1 MIVTLVS
8 GIYPPDIG
16 GPATYIPELAQY
28 LTDSGETVKV
38 VTLTNDKS
46 QKIDGTWRIF
56 LLSRRLRRIPRFF
69 AVCLTLLALKT
80 SIYFANGMHE
90 EVAVINFLKRKR
102 AIAKIVGDPVWERAR
117 NSGFQCGNIEEF
129 NSIKLP
135 RKYLFQRNFLTWS
148 LNRYDLVI
156 CPSEELVQIVKN
168 WGVKTSIKYLPNGV
182 PQTDLKVLNKQHEV
196 VAVSRLVPWKNLDIL
211 IHACA
216 NLGARLN
223 IAGDGPEEEK
233 LRGLAIKL
241 GANVTFSGSLNSA
254 GVMDLLSNSHVFVLL
269 SDYEGQ
275 SFALLQAMSLG
286 IPVLVST
293 AKGNTQVIHDNF
305 NGLVVN
311 PKLLDSVVE
320 KLGKILQSLALQE
333 FLGNNAKETA
343 ETKYSLHVNLLRV
356 RDLLLEM
363 S

>member
-1 MIVTLVS
+1 
-8 GIYPPDIG
+8 
-16 GPATYIPELAQY
+16 
-28 LTDSGETVKV
+28 
-38 VTLTNDKS
+38 
-46 QKIDGTWRIF
+46 
-56 LLSRRLRRIPRFF
+56 
-69 AVCLTLLALKT
+69 
-80 SIYFANGMHE
+80 
-90 EVAVINFLKRKR
+90 
-102 AIAKIVGDPVWERAR
+102 
-117 NSGFQCGNIEEF
+117 
-129 NSIKLP
+129 
-135 RKYLFQRNFLTWS
+135 
-148 LNRYDLVI
+148 
-156 CPSEELVQIVKN
+156 
-168 WGVKTSIKYLPNGV
+168 
-182 PQTDLKVLNKQHEV
+182 
-196 VAVSRLVPWKNLDIL
+196 
-211 IHACA
+211 
-216 NLGARLN
+216 
-223 IAGDGPEEEK
+223 
-233 LRGLAIKL
+233 
-241 GANVTFSGSLNSA
+241 
-254 GVMDLLSNSHVFVLL
+254 MDLLSNSHVFVLL

>member
-1 MIVTLVS
+1 MTVTLVS

-16 GPATYIPELAQY
+16 GPATYIPELARY
-28 LTDSGETVKV
+28 LTDSGETVQV
-38 VTLTNDKS
+38 VSLTNGKS
-46 QKIDGTWRIF
+46 QKIDGSWRIF
-56 LLSRRLRRIPRFF
+56 LLSRGLRRVPRFF
-69 AVCLTLLALKT
+69 RVCFNLLTLKT

-102 AIAKIVGDPVWERAR
+102 AIAKIVGDPIWERAR
-117 NSGFQCGNIEEF
+117 NSGFQCESIEEF
-129 NSIKLP
+129 NSTNLP
-135 RKYLFQRNFLTWS
+135 KRYLFQRNFLTWS

-156 CPSEELVQIVKN
+156 CPSEELVQIVRN
-168 WGVKTSIKYLPNGV
+168 WGVKTPVKYLANGV
-182 PQTDLKVLNKQHEV
+182 PRTDLKVLNRQNEV
-196 VAVSRLVPWKNLDIL
+196 IAVSRLVPWKNLDIL
-211 IHACA
+211 ICACA
-216 NLGARLN
+216 KLGVSLI

-233 LRGLAIKL
+233 LRNLAIKL
-241 GANVTFSGSLNSA
+241 GANVTFSGSLNSK
-254 GVMDLLSNSHVFVLL
+254 GVMDLLSNSGVFVLL

-320 KLGKILQSLALQE
+320 KLGKILQSPALQE
-333 FLGNNAKETA
+333 FLGANAKETVA
-343 ETKYSLHVNLLRV
+343 TKYSLQVNCQRV
-356 RDLLLEM
+356 HELLLGTE
-363 S
+363 